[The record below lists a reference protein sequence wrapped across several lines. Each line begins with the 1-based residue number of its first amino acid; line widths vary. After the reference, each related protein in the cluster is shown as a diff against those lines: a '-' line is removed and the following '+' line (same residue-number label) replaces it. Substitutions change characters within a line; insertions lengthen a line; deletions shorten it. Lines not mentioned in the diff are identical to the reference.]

1 MKKSKQLKQTVLFFL
16 VSILLFYPLMI
27 FADTKKEQLPFT
39 DVDPK
44 SWAYS
49 SIVKSYENGWI
60 SGTSPDTFS
69 PKGKLTRAQFIT
81 ILGRYSKIDPKDP
94 AFQKSSFQDIDYN
107 SWGYAPYVSWAE
119 ANKIAN
125 GTSDTT
131 FSPQGTVTRA
141 QIAVFFSNY
150 VRYRNSEL
158 IVKKPSMSF
167 SDEEDIPSYAKAAVS
182 ELAKA
187 GVISGS
193 DGKFMPNEP
202 CTREMYAAFLV
213 NFDNALKQANFAPE
227 EPVIDHLEQIKGG
240 SVQLDWHTKGTAT
253 VYWVYRK
260 KEGGDWEKVA
270 STKETTWLD
279 KEVLPEGTYQ
289 YTVSAC
295 NYTGTKYLWSTYG
308 NNSKSIE
315 VKKYESDYEEINPD
329 TLPFNNTWVG
339 SKYYNDATKNYYLI
353 RSYLDY
359 LDSIGGGTLVLDKG
373 TYTIPY
379 TINIPSSITLRLKDG
394 AVINQSADVG
404 NSEVKPSAVLFSF
417 SESDSAS
424 KTDSVGNYD
433 GVSGSKIIGE
443 GFVQINSEVEKSTF
457 FLLAHTQNIQLE
469 NLQINANSTASY
481 GIKVIGSKD
490 ININDSTIQSTNSA
504 STAILIDPAAGTA
517 PKPAAWSKS
526 DNTVSQNI
534 QLKNNTISGYQ
545 YGIRTMNP
553 VENEMQSNILI
564 DQTRFVK
571 LSKAAIEGKVW
582 KDAVISNSE
591 FTSIGAGAVD
601 FTKGGVNA
609 IVLSGAEN
617 STIIKNQFDAVSRAF
632 YLTSYTFESGTIK
645 EPVVTDLQIQ
655 QMKETNTVKTL
666 DKYYFII
673 DYTEDKKDQINY
685 FKDTKTDFILTE
697 SSTPYRNKYSYT
709 EETRIYWTLRS
720 YLDQIEENGGGK
732 ITISSGNYDV
742 SNVLYIPSNTTI
754 EFQDNVLMKKTSQNS
769 GLFVLANYTD
779 IKNKILYHGYE
790 GVHDVTITAPE
801 NSNVIID
808 NQSKPGVVLE
818 MGHTKNVA
826 ISNITFKNMYVKH
839 HFIELDASENTLIE
853 GCGFI
858 NDVWESHYQADR
870 KEAINLD
877 VPDPNTGG
885 FSGAYSSQDN
895 TKNNDI
901 TIRNNHFKNLS
912 IAIGTH
918 MYTPQSPHTNVKI
931 LSNLIENCTHNA
943 IKIMNWES
951 PVIEENKIKNIGE
964 QHPDINSES
973 IAFKINGV
981 KNPVITNNE
990 VSNADYIAKIDM
1002 LVYGNSVSEILQSY
1016 APVYNEISADNKAK
1030 LQANKT
1036 ENVKYNKIYY
1046 RNNNSDPYEQW
1057 DIAVKK

>member
-1 MKKSKQLKQTVLFFL
+1 MKKMKQLILFFL
-16 VSILLFYPLMI
+16 VFVLLFYPLMI
-27 FADTKKEQLPFT
+27 FADTKNNLPFT

-44 SWAYS
+44 SWSYS

-60 SGTSPDTFS
+60 SGTSPTTFS

-94 AFQKSSFQDIDYN
+94 AFQKTSFKDVDYD

-125 GTSDTT
+125 GTSETT

-150 VRYRNSEL
+150 VRYRNCEL
-158 IVKKPSMSF
+158 KVKKPSISF
-167 SDEEDIPSYAKAAVS
+167 SDEADIPSYAQSAVS

-213 NFDNALKQANFAPE
+213 NFDNALKQAAFAPE
-227 EPVIDHLEQIKGG
+227 EPVIDNLEQIKGG
-240 SVQLDWHTKGTAT
+240 SVQLSWHTKGTAT
-253 VYWVYRK
+253 VYWIYRK
-260 KEGGDWEKVA
+260 KEGSDWQKVA
-270 STKETTWLD
+270 STAETTWLD
-279 KEVLPEGTYQ
+279 KEELPDGTYD
-289 YTVSAC
+289 YAVRAC
-295 NYTGTKYLWSTYG
+295 NYTGTKYLWSAYG
-308 NNSKSIE
+308 NNSKSIA
-315 VKKYESDYEEINPD
+315 VKKYESNYEEINPD
-329 TLPFNNTWVG
+329 TLPFNNTWIG

-359 LDSIGGGTLVLDKG
+359 LSSVGGGTLVLDKG

-379 TINIPSSITLRLKDG
+379 TINIPSSITLLLKDG

-417 SESDSAS
+417 VDSNLTS
-424 KTDSVGNYD
+424 TPDSVGGYD
-433 GVSGSKIIGE
+433 GISDSKIVGE
-443 GFVQINSEVEKSTF
+443 GTAQINSEVEKSTL
-457 FLLAHTQNIQLE
+457 FLMAHTQKNQLK
-469 NLQINANSTASY
+469 NLQINADGAASY
-481 GIKVIGSKD
+481 AIKVIGSRD
-490 ININDSTIQSTNSA
+490 LQINDSTIQSNNTAN
-504 STAILIDPAAGTA
+504 TAILIDPAASTSA
-517 PKPAAWSKS
+517 KPASWSKL
-526 DNTVSQNI
+526 DDTVSQMI

-545 YGIRTMNP
+545 YGVRTMNP
-553 VENEMQSNILI
+553 VEKEMQNNILI
-564 DQTRFVK
+564 DQTRFTK

-601 FTKGGVNA
+601 FAHGGVNA
-609 IVLSGAEN
+609 ITLAGAEN
-617 STIIKNQFDAVSRAF
+617 STITNNQFDAVSRAF
-632 YLTSYTFESGTIK
+632 YLTSYTFDSGTVK
-645 EPVVTDLQIQ
+645 EPLVTDDQIK
-655 QMKETNTVKTL
+655 QMKESNNVKTL
-666 DKYYFII
+666 DKYYFIV
-673 DYTEDKKDQINY
+673 DYTDDKKDQINY
-685 FKDTKTDFILTE
+685 FKDTKTDFVLTE
-697 SSTPYRNKYSYT
+697 NSTPYRNKYSYT

-732 ITISSGNYDV
+732 ITIASGNYDV

-754 EFQDNVLMKKTSQNS
+754 QFQDNVLMKKTSNNS
-769 GLFVLANYTD
+769 SLFVLANYTD
-779 IKNKILYHGYE
+779 IKNKTVYHGYG
-790 GVHDVTITAPE
+790 GVHDVTITAPT
-801 NSNVIID
+801 NSNVVID

-818 MGHTKNVA
+818 MGHTQNVT
-826 ISNITFKNMYVKH
+826 ISNIMFKNMYVKH
-839 HFIELDASENTLIE
+839 HFIELDASKNTLIE

-858 NDVWESHYQADR
+858 NDTWESHYLADR

-895 TKNNDI
+895 TLNNTI
-901 TIRNNHFKNLS
+901 TIQNNHFKNLS

-918 MYTPQSPHTNVKI
+918 MYTPQSPHTNIKI

-943 IKIMNWES
+943 IKIMNWAS
-951 PVIEENKIKNIGE
+951 PVIKDNIIKNIGDKS
-964 QHPDINSES
+964 PDENSES

-981 KNPVITNNE
+981 TNPLITNNE

-1002 LVYGNSVSEILQSY
+1002 LVYGNSVSQILQNY
-1016 APVYNEISADNKAK
+1016 APVYNEISAENKAK

-1036 ENVKYNKIYY
+1036 ENVKYNQIYY
-1046 RNNNSDPYEQW
+1046 RNNNSDPYERW
-1057 DIAVKK
+1057 DIEAEK